1 MSTLQVLYTYN
12 VTIAYTHYEDDIKH
26 IPLALEKTFEMLH
39 AIKVKAVFFIDI
51 LLLLK
56 IKEQHPSLYDEI
68 KKTIQKLDTNGHN
81 LELFINPIWETEQQ
95 LHQLDQ
101 ERIFDFFAQGKYIL
115 QDLTVKETSRL
126 LAIRVADSQIQPF
139 QYLKEIY
146 QVLGIKIEASILP
159 RLKYSDY
166 LDFSLIKY
174 GEIVRFSDDPS
185 KPDRFGKYLG
195 LSRGILKTSVGLKM
209 LIAKEH
215 KKILANKQNV
225 LQIFMLENNK
235 SENDREKLQ
244 LVPLPIESKK
254 NLYLLSPDVVAL
266 HSFKKIMEKQRRMI
280 KHICTLESFLEN
292 ASSLTKNNLEYIIES
307 PLYTFVSLE
316 DIIKKYS
323 TTYNIRLK

>member
-159 RLKYSDY
+159 RVKYSDY
-166 LDFSLIKY
+166 LDFKLIFKITPRKRIYNGFHAWIPSYDVESLCQPPWF
-174 GEIVRFSDDPS
+174 R
-185 KPDRFGKYLG
+185 
-195 LSRGILKTSVGLKM
+195 
-209 LIAKEH
+209 H
-215 KKILANKQNV
+215 
-225 LQIFMLENNK
+225 
-235 SENDREKLQ
+235 
-244 LVPLPIESKK
+244 
-254 NLYLLSPDVVAL
+254 
-266 HSFKKIMEKQRRMI
+266 
-280 KHICTLESFLEN
+280 
-292 ASSLTKNNLEYIIES
+292 
-307 PLYTFVSLE
+307 
-316 DIIKKYS
+316 
-323 TTYNIRLK
+323 